1 MKQDKKIHSKNLKE
15 YEKYMKYSNPIK
27 KEKYTGD
34 NYKNKIEKF
43 KLKKK
48 AQNDLTYRAELKHL

>member
-34 NYKNKIEKF
+34 KYKNRIEKF
-43 KLKKK
+43 KLKKRGTK
-48 AQNDLTYRAELKHL
+48 